1 MISKKI
7 IVGVGVAMAFVSCHE
22 GVNITAGP
30 QTQEDR
36 VVSTF
41 DEITVDGSMNLYVTQ
56 DSSYVIRVE
65 APENLL
71 GHIKTEVTGNELK
84 VYEDHNHVVHSRTV
98 NVYVSQS
105 VLDRIILNGS
115 GNIEASNIVSSNFNV
130 ELNGSGDIYLDV
142 ATSNLNIDLRGSGD
156 IDVVGIATNLLVEID
171 GSGDVD
177 TRNIPAT
184 TATVDVDGSG
194 NASVDVSNSL
204 NANIEGSGN
213 IYYWGSPATVVS
225 NVTGSGSVIDMN

>member
-1 MISKKI
+1 MIIKKI
-7 IVGVGVAMAFVSCHE
+7 IVGVAAAMAFVSCHE
-22 GVNITAGP
+22 GVHISAGP

-71 GHIKTEVTGNELK
+71 SHIKTEVTGNELK
-84 VYEDHNHVVHSRTV
+84 VYEEHNHVVHSRAI

-105 VLDRIILNGS
+105 VVDRIILNGS
-115 GNIEASNIVSSNFNV
+115 GNIEASNIVTSSFNL

-142 ATSNLNIDLRGSGD
+142 AASNLNVDLRGSGD
-156 IDVVGIATNLLVEID
+156 IDVVGLATNLSVEID

-177 TRNIPAT
+177 TRNISAT
-184 TATVDVDGSG
+184 TAIVEVDGSG

-204 NANIEGSGN
+204 TANIEGSGN
-213 IYYWGSPATVVS
+213 IYYWGSPVTIVS